1 MTTTR
6 KIISATLA
14 AAMLSAASMA
24 VSTPAFAKGGKHSG
38 NHRHH
43 HHNHHHRFNKVW
55 FYEYGTES
63 CWIFTKRYGW
73 VNACAYN

>member
-6 KIISATLA
+6 KILSATLA

-24 VSTPAFAKGGKHSG
+24 VSTPAFAKNGKHSG
-38 NHRHH
+38 NHSHRHH
-43 HHNHHHRFNKVW
+43 HHHRYNTFR

-73 VNACAYN
+73 VNTCSDD